1 MLAGVV
7 DPRDPRGRRHTVAA
21 LLAVA
26 VGAVLTG
33 ARGFTAIAQWA
44 KDAGPARLAVL
55 GMRKVADE
63 STFRRVFARLD
74 ADGLDQTL
82 GAWAVTRVRTV
93 GGRRVLAIDGK
104 AVRGARKRGAAVS
117 FLVAALEHTTGVVAG
132 QVGIDDKSSEITAA
146 RTLIERL
153 DLDGAVVTMDALHA
167 QRETAAKIRAAGADF
182 VLAVKGNQKTLHTR
196 LKALPWKDVPAWT
209 TTQRGHG
216 RRATRTIK
224 VLQAPAWIEFE
235 GTVQVAQL
243 RRTVTVKGKKSVEVV
258 YVITSA
264 DVTAAD
270 PATLAAWIQGHWAVE
285 NKLHWVR
292 DVTFDEDRS
301 AAAAGATPQVMA
313 SIRNTVIAILRTTGW
328 TNVAHALRHHARDLD
343 RPIRAI
349 LTA

>member
-1 MLAGVV
+1 M
-7 DPRDPRGRRHTVAA
+7 DPRDRRGRRHTVAA

-26 VGAVLTG
+26 VCAVLTG

-55 GMRKVADE
+55 GMNRVADE

-74 ADGLDQTL
+74 ADGLDQIL
-82 GAWAVTRVRTV
+82 GAWAVTRARMV

-104 AVRGARKRGAAVS
+104 AVRGARKRGAGVS
-117 FLVAALEHTTGVVAG
+117 FLVAALDHTTGVVAG
-132 QVGIDDKSSEITAA
+132 QVGIDDKSSEIVAA

-153 DLDGAVVTMDALHA
+153 DLHGAVVTLDALHA

-182 VLAVKGNQKTLHTR
+182 VLAVKGNQKTLHAR

-224 VLQAPAWIEFE
+224 VLQTPRWIEFA
-235 GTVQVAQL
+235 GTAQVAQL
-243 RRTVTVKGKKSVEVV
+243 RRTVTIHGKKSVEVC

-264 DVTAAD
+264 DAHAAD
-270 PATLAAWIQGHWAVE
+270 PATLAAWVQGHWAVE
-285 NKLHWVR
+285 DRLHWVR

-301 AAAAGATPQVMA
+301 QAATGATPQVMA
-313 SIRNTVIAILRTTGW
+313 SIRNTVITVLRIAGA
-328 TNVAHALRHHARDLD
+328 TNIAHALRHHAHDLD
-343 RPIRAI
+343 RPLRAI